1 MERRSGQ
8 QRRKP
13 IRFLKSGDTNIGRR
27 LEDLEFSVFLKM
39 GIFTAIIL
47 TACVFAILYI
57 N

>member
-13 IRFLKSGDTNIGRR
+13 IRFLKSGNTNIGRR